1 MYFSLQPELREISP
15 EEAAEN
21 ELAVGYIEKDELAD
35 AILRFGF
42 TDTSAE
48 ECLNERDNYRN
59 AIEIYDGYTFGM
71 VNIVNVRN
79 VYENSDRLAFFFRE
93 NLLLVVSLRDDDGS
107 TRQTFMDALKRYK
120 PTVVTMEKV
129 IFAILES
136 TIKKDSTELEMT
148 ERHINALEELV
159 AKNQDPQ
166 KLSACLYD
174 LKKRLLILR
183 SYYEQIIDIGEGLEE
198 NENELF
204 TEDALHYF
212 ALLTQKAERLSGT
225 VSMLCDELNQ
235 LQNSHQAA
243 MDYRLNETMKLLTVI
258 TIICLPL
265 TLIVG
270 WYGMNFPNMFLIN
283 SDVGYPIVCVCCVV
297 IVSGLL
303 VFFKKKGM
311 L

>member
-1 MYFSLQPELREISP
+1 MYFSLKPELREIAP
-15 EEAAEN
+15 EEAAVN
-21 ELAVGYIEKDELAD
+21 ELAVGYIEKEELAE
-35 AILRFGF
+35 AIRLFGF
-42 TDTSAE
+42 ADTSAE
-48 ECLNERDNYRN
+48 DCLNERDNYRN
-59 AIEIYDGYTFGM
+59 AIEVYDDYTFGM

-79 VYENSDRLAFFFRE
+79 VYEVSDRLAFFFRR
-93 NLLLVVSLRDDDGS
+93 NLLLVVSLRDEDGS
-107 TRQTFMDALKRYK
+107 TRRTCLDALKRYK
-120 PTVVTMEKV
+120 PTAVTMEKV
-129 IFAILES
+129 IFSVLES
-136 TIKKDSTELEMT
+136 TIQKDSAELELT

-159 AKNQDPQ
+159 AKNQDPK

-174 LKKRLLILR
+174 MKKKLLILR
-183 SYYEQIIDIGEGLEE
+183 SYYEQIIDLGEGLEE

-204 TEDALHYF
+204 QEDALHYF